1 MTFTLARIEA
11 LAPDQASLSAG
22 LKLAKPKAWAV
33 LGRGVGFAW
42 GECQGSG
49 ASPYK
54 VILGLDDGAAKC
66 TCPSRKFPCKHA
78 IGLML
83 LIANAEPALVEG
95 DAPSWAGDW
104 IAKRKPRA
112 SRPPPQGAE
121 APGDKASLAVALEAS
136 EAEPAAADPS
146 AVERA
151 ARQRE
156 RLAAEREA
164 SVADGFDALD
174 RWIADALERG
184 MVAFA
189 AQARAQCATIAR
201 RLVDAKAPALAARL
215 DALPSEILALPE
227 NRRPDALLGAL
238 GGLHLLAEAY
248 RRRDTL
254 PAGLAAEVRR
264 LVGWSLDRAA
274 LLAQPDAARASGRWL
289 VIATRTEN
297 QPDRLRR
304 IETWLMAEGEGTKGE
319 TTMGEAAR
327 RFAVLMDFVPMST
340 SATGNAFVVG
350 ERFEAELCFYPAA
363 TPLRAIV
370 VSRGASEER
379 AACAIAGAPL
389 ETALAKYA
397 GDLAINPWLP
407 AWPIALGG
415 VAVRRDAAGALW
427 IADGEGASTAALP
440 TPPADSDD
448 LLALADGGPVD
459 MVGLW
464 DGRQFRALAAATPL
478 GAWFHA

>member
-22 LKLAKPKAWAV
+22 VKLAKPKAWAV
-33 LGRGVGFAW
+33 LGRGAGLAW

-78 IGLML
+78 IALML
-83 LIANAEPALVEG
+83 LIADAEPAVAEG
-95 DAPSWAGDW
+95 EAPGWAGDW

-112 SRPPPQGAE
+112 SRASSGAAE
-121 APGDKASLAVALEAS
+121 AAGDKASLAVALEAR
-136 EAEPAAADPS
+136 ADEPAAADPR

-164 SVADGFDALD
+164 SVADGLDALD
-174 RWIADALERG
+174 RWIVDALERG

-215 DALPSEILALPE
+215 DALPSEILVLPE

-238 GGLHLLAEAY
+238 GGFHLLAEAW
-248 RRRDTL
+248 RRRETL
-254 PAGLAAEVRR
+254 PAGLASEVRR

-274 LLAQPDAARASGRWL
+274 LLAQPDARLVRGRWL

-297 QPDRLRR
+297 QPDKLRR
-304 IETWLMAEGEGTKGE
+304 IETWLMAEGE
-319 TTMGEAAR
+319 ADA
-327 RFAVLMDFVPMST
+327 RFAVLMDFVPIST
-340 SATGNAFVVG
+340 GATGSGFRVG

-370 VSRGASEER
+370 VSRGDGEER
-379 AACAIAGAPL
+379 AACRIAGAPL
-389 ETALAKYA
+389 AEALAAYA
-397 GDLAINPWLP
+397 GALAANPWLP

-415 VAVRRDAAGALW
+415 IAVRRDAAGALW
-427 IADGEGASTAALP
+427 IAGEAAALP
-440 TPPADSDD
+440 TPPSDADD
-448 LLALADGGPVD
+448 LLALVDGGPLD

-464 DGRQFRALAAATPL
+464 DGRQFRAMAAETPL
-478 GAWFHA
+478 GPWFHA